1 MPQCQSYSRHFFW
14 ICVVLLTNA
23 DTKRVGNVGF
33 VAWIESKAN
42 IVCFMIPYSLSDTR
56 NDVEFQRPFLQTS
69 VYF

>member
-42 IVCFMIPYSLSDTR
+42 CMLHD
-56 NDVEFQRPFLQTS
+56 
-69 VYF
+69 